1 MPDTIIPGSPV
12 ATSTNGVAHSTPGA
26 ETGPNAGARA
36 AQPPRS
42 KLLAKLTS
50 LTAVT
55 TVAAA
60 GLMVVGILAIAGGSY
75 DRQVVHDQLAPQK
88 IFFPPAGSPALLPGV
103 RQYAGQQLLTGD
115 QAKAYAN
122 NFINVHLSKVAGG
135 QTYSQVSAAAI
146 AAPNNTKLA
155 AEKATLFTGESLRG
169 LLLGAWGW
177 SMIGMIATLA
187 GIVLL
192 VVGAV
197 LLLLPLLNW
206 QVNLRGRGAEAGA

>member
-12 ATSTNGVAHSTPGA
+12 ATGTNGATHSTPKT
-26 ETGPNAGARA
+26 ETGPNAGSRVTR
-36 AQPPRS
+36 PPS
-42 KLLAKLTS
+42 SSFLAKVTS
-50 LTAVT
+50 LTSVT

-60 GLMVVGILAIAGGSY
+60 GLMIVGVLAIAGGSY
-75 DRQVVHDQLAPQK
+75 DRQVVHNQLAPQK
-88 IFFPPAGSPALLPGV
+88 IFFPPASSAALLPGIK
-103 RQYAGQQLLTGD
+103 QYAGQQLLNGD

-135 QTYSQVSAAAI
+135 QTYSQVSTAAI

-155 AEKATLFTGESLRG
+155 AEKATLFQGETLRG

-187 GIVLL
+187 GVILL
-192 VVGAV
+192 VFGAV
-197 LLLLPLLNW
+197 LLLLPLVNW
-206 QVNLRGRGAEAGA
+206 QVNLRGRTAQAGA

>member
-1 MPDTIIPGSPV
+1 MPDTMSPLP
-12 ATSTNGVAHSTPGA
+12 APPATNGAPPVVRRDRPAKR
-26 ETGPNAGARA
+26 TGPRNR
-36 AQPPRS
+36 
-42 KLLAKLTS
+42 LLARLTS
-50 LTAVT
+50 LTSVAS
-55 TVAAA
+55 VAAA
-60 GLMVVGILAIAGGSY
+60 GMIIVGVLAVVGGSY
-75 DRQVVHDQLAPQK
+75 DKQVVHDQLAPQK

-146 AAPNNTKLA
+146 AAPTNTKLA
-155 AEKATLFTGESLRG
+155 AEKATLFQGESLRG

-187 GIVLL
+187 GVILL
-192 VVGAV
+192 VLGAV
-197 LLLLPLLNW
+197 LFFL
-206 QVNLRGRGAEAGA
+206 